1 MEPQS
6 PPKRITRSRAAKVG
20 ETTTSTKPT
29 KVITAAARAR
39 ATATAPTRSTS
50 AKRKT
55 RADDGEDEEH
65 GEQSQQP
72 ETTARPTRAARGRPK
87 KLTDEP
93 AEPAASSSS
102 SSSSSS
108 GAPGRATRARAAAR
122 KVSTT
127 EPVAPKE
134 EPAKPTR
141 GRPRKTATADAP
153 NKEEEPVKKTTTTR
167 TRTAPVATA
176 KPAVKKTV
184 TFQEPEKENIA
195 PDASKKTTEKPSTG
209 AGLRGR
215 PVRKPP
221 VPKAPRII
229 KAPAAAAAAAAATS
243 TSTSTKSD
251 KTPLSPKKVTQVP
264 MPRDCSDDE
273 LAGPDTPPRPMMKS
287 PTKPPTGA
295 LAASKKLNL
304 LPLDKASETGNA
316 EDDENN
322 TKAEEGQEDEVTNTL
337 ASPAKRLPASPFRDT
352 MKSPAKRAEGVSL
365 LKPAPSMNPNAEG
378 GSASPSKASLLHS
391 PAKRPQSAIKAF
403 ALPSAN
409 EGERKVSNF
418 KASLLQSPAK
428 RPLSPIK
435 GMNMRP
441 SEVSEPVQ
449 APSTKPLLLSTPTAL
464 PPVKRSS
471 EKLMAEESIAHD
483 DDDGDDE
490 LDEIAEAML
499 NESIHLEEPMQ
510 FPGRLSAVL
519 PRHADPVLKK
529 NMPVFEAAK
538 QQAQQ
543 TKQARYSQSTDLAPE
558 SDVFTGT
565 TTGNDAEFDGEPM
578 MVDEEPYFESQPQ
591 EGTEAAPQLTLSAP
605 SGLFGLRQKDM
616 DPYNNM
622 DSDSDDE
629 LANSPRLSA
638 AHKLVPVT
646 PTPAKSRISNIGF
659 TPLAQQLDA
668 WSAASPVKTPKRPV
682 TPGRSSART
691 PILAA
696 GTPRVEES
704 PLRCTYF
711 EDEMTVRADMD
722 AQNEIEAAIDAE
734 IQAAADAEDPE
745 FDDLMVTDE
754 DMALAVEA
762 NEMSLMEPEELE
774 EIVNTSNSFDDTLS
788 EASQEYGDENEMPV
802 DPAMYNVD
810 TSVPPTTPNRVLARE
825 FHTVSKV
832 PLKAADDSTPR
843 PKKKRAASIS
853 RLPASRPSLNRS
865 ATVISYSPS
874 RKDKAEEEQ
883 EQQDEEE
890 VDENQSDFAPV
901 TPAKSDIWSSLGT
914 PARTPRRDV
923 NPGLLRGAVVFVDVH
938 TTEGADASGIFV
950 ELLAQMG
957 ARCVKTWTWN
967 PSAAGSSDTAKI
979 GITHVVFKDGG
990 KRTMEKVRES
1000 NGVVQCVGVSWVL
1013 DCERENEWLDEAPYY
1028 IDTSL
1033 VPRGGA
1039 RRRKSM
1045 EPRALANHNGLLVPS
1060 PVKGGREARTAPNTP
1075 MNRRDSTVW
1084 MHTPSDEAEDD
1095 DDDWQGLISP
1105 VPATPAPDALAR
1117 YAAETPSSS
1126 TEYESSPTT
1135 ALLMQTCPPKPNH
1148 YAQMGDGIL
1157 NKNKD
1162 ESVMQRLM
1170 AARRKS
1176 LQFAPKVGSPLA
1188 KAWK

>member
-6 PPKRITRSRAAKVG
+6 PPKRITRSRAAKAG

-29 KVITAAARAR
+29 KVVTAAAKAK
-39 ATATAPTRSTS
+39 ASATAPTRSTS

-65 GEQSQQP
+65 DEQSQQP
-72 ETTARPTRAARGRPK
+72 ETATRPTRATRGRPK
-87 KLTDEP
+87 KVTEE
-93 AEPAASSSS
+93 ATEPAASSSS
-102 SSSSSS
+102 
-108 GAPGRATRARAAAR
+108 GAAGRATRARAAAR

-127 EPVAPKE
+127 EPAAFKE
-134 EPAKPTR
+134 EPVKPTR
-141 GRPRKTATADAP
+141 GRPRKMATADAP
-153 NKEEEPVKKTTTTR
+153 AKEEEPAKKTTTTR
-167 TRTAPVATA
+167 TRTAPVTTA

-195 PDASKKTTEKPSTG
+195 PDANKKTTDKPTTG
-209 AGLRGR
+209 TGLRGR

-221 VPKAPRII
+221 VPKAPRLI
-229 KAPAAAAAAAAATS
+229 KTPAAAASS
-243 TSTSTKSD
+243 TSKSE

-264 MPRDCSDDE
+264 MPRDFSDDE

-287 PTKPPTGA
+287 PTKPPASA
-295 LAASKKLNL
+295 LASSKKLNL
-304 LPLDKASETGNA
+304 LPIDKASEAVGT
-316 EDDENN
+316 EDDENSA
-322 TKAEEGQEDEVTNTL
+322 KSEAQEDEVTNTL
-337 ASPAKRLPASPFRDT
+337 ASPAKRLPTSPCRDT

-365 LKPAPSMNPNAEG
+365 LKPASSMNLNAEG
-378 GSASPSKASLLHS
+378 ASASPSKASLLHS
-391 PAKRPQSAIKAF
+391 PAKRPQSAMKSF
-403 ALPSAN
+403 TLPSAT
-409 EGERKVSNF
+409 EGERKISNF

-435 GMNMRP
+435 GMQP
-441 SEVSEPVQ
+441 SDASEQMQPP
-449 APSTKPLLLSTPTAL
+449 ATKSLLLSTPTAL
-464 PPVKRSS
+464 RPVKRSS
-471 EKLMAEESIAHD
+471 EKLMAEESNAHD
-483 DDDGDDE
+483 DEGDDE
-490 LDEIAEAML
+490 LDEVAEAML

-538 QQAQQ
+538 EQAQQ
-543 TKQARYSQSTDLAPE
+543 VKQARYSQQADLALE
-558 SDVFTGT
+558 SDVFADT
-565 TTGNDAEFDGEPM
+565 TTADDAEFDGEPM
-578 MVDEEPYFESQPQ
+578 MVDEETYFKSQSQ
-591 EGTEAAPQLTLSAP
+591 EATQAAPRLTLNAP

-629 LANSPRLSA
+629 LANSPRVSA
-638 AHKLVPVT
+638 AHNLVPAT
-646 PTPAKSRISNIGF
+646 PTPANSGRSPAKSRVSSIGF
-659 TPLAQQLDA
+659 TPLAQQLNA

-682 TPGRSSART
+682 TPGRSLAQAPERMT
-691 PILAA
+691 LAA

-704 PLRCTYF
+704 PLRSTYF

-722 AQNEIEAAIDAE
+722 AQTEIEAAIDAE
-734 IQAAADAEDPE
+734 IEAAADAEDPE

-754 DMALAVEA
+754 DMALAAEA
-762 NEMSLMEPEELE
+762 NEMSLMEPEELD

-802 DPAMYNVD
+802 DPAMFNVD

-832 PLKAADDSTPR
+832 PLKASDESTPR

-853 RLPASRPSLNRS
+853 RLPVSRPSLNRS

-874 RKDKAEEEQ
+874 RKHKAEEEQ
-883 EQQDEEE
+883 EQEDDEENE
-890 VDENQSDFAPV
+890 ENQPEIAPV

-914 PARTPRRDV
+914 PARTPRRDL

-950 ELLAQMG
+950 ELLTQMG

-967 PSAAGSSDTAKI
+967 PSATGGSDAAKI

-1013 DCERENEWLDEAPYY
+1013 DCERGNEWLDEAPYY
-1028 IDTSL
+1028 IDTAL

-1045 EPRALANHNGLLVPS
+1045 EPRALANQNGMLVPT
-1060 PVKGGREARTAPNTP
+1060 PVKAGREARTAPNTP

-1105 VPATPAPDALAR
+1105 VPATPAPEALAR
-1117 YAAETPSSS
+1117 YAAETPSAS
-1126 TEYESSPTT
+1126 TEYDSSPTK
-1135 ALLMQTCPPKPNH
+1135 ALLMQTCPPKPNN

-1157 NKNKD
+1157 NRDKD

>member
-6 PPKRITRSRAAKVG
+6 PPKRITRSRAAKAG
-20 ETTTSTKPT
+20 ETTTTTKPT
-29 KVITAAARAR
+29 KVVTAAAKAR
-39 ATATAPTRSTS
+39 SNATAPTRSTS

-55 RADDGEDEEH
+55 RADDGEDDAH
-65 GEQSQQP
+65 DEQSQQA
-72 ETTARPTRAARGRPK
+72 ETAARPTRATRGRPK
-87 KLTDEP
+87 KITEEP
-93 AEPAASSSS
+93 AEPAAP
-102 SSSSSS
+102 SSSS
-108 GAPGRATRARAAAR
+108 GSSGAAGRATRARAVAR

-127 EPVAPKE
+127 EPAAPKE
-134 EPAKPTR
+134 EPVKPTR

-153 NKEEEPVKKTTTTR
+153 AKEEEPVKKTTTR
-167 TRTAPVATA
+167 TRTAPVTTA

-195 PDASKKTTEKPSTG
+195 PDASKKTTDKPATG
-209 AGLRGR
+209 TGLRGR

-221 VPKAPRII
+221 VPKAPRVI
-229 KAPAAAAAAAAATS
+229 KTPAADTS
-243 TSTSTKSD
+243 TSKSE

-287 PTKPPTGA
+287 PTKPPAGA
-295 LAASKKLNL
+295 LASSKKLNL
-304 LPLDKASETGNA
+304 LPLDKASETENA
-316 EDDENN
+316 EDDENS
-322 TKAEEGQEDEVTNTL
+322 TKSEAQGGEVTNTL
-337 ASPAKRLPASPFRDT
+337 ASPAKRLPTSPYRDT

-365 LKPAPSMNPNAEG
+365 LKPASSMNPSAEG
-378 GSASPSKASLLHS
+378 GSASPLKASLLQS

-435 GMNMRP
+435 GMNTKP
-441 SEVSEPVQ
+441 SEASEQMQPP
-449 APSTKPLLLSTPTAL
+449 ATKPLLLSTPTAL
-464 PPVKRSS
+464 RPVKRSS
-471 EKLMAEESIAHD
+471 EKLMAEESNAHD
-483 DDDGDDE
+483 EGDDE
-490 LDEIAEAML
+490 LDEVAEAML

-519 PRHADPVLKK
+519 PRHADPVLNK

-538 QQAQQ
+538 EQAQQ
-543 TKQARYSQSTDLAPE
+543 IQQDACSHPTDLALG
-558 SDVFTGT
+558 SDVFASSTAT
-565 TTGNDAEFDGEPM
+565 ADDDEFDGEPM
-578 MVDEEPYFESQPQ
+578 MVDGESYFESQPQ
-591 EGTEAAPQLTLSAP
+591 EAAPQLTLNAG

-616 DPYNNM
+616 DPYNNV

-629 LANSPRLSA
+629 LANSPRVSA
-638 AHKLVPVT
+638 AHSLVPAT
-646 PTPAKSRISNIGF
+646 PTPAKSRISSVGF
-659 TPLAQQLDA
+659 TPLAQQLNA

-682 TPGRSSART
+682 TPRRSSAQAPEGLT
-691 PILAA
+691 LAA
-696 GTPRVEES
+696 GAPRVEES
-704 PLRCTYF
+704 PLRSTYF

-722 AQNEIEAAIDAE
+722 AQNDIEAAIDAE
-734 IQAAADAEDPE
+734 IAAAADAEDPE

-754 DMALAVEA
+754 DMALAAEA
-762 NEMSLMEPEELE
+762 NEMSLMEPGELD

-802 DPAMYNVD
+802 DPAMFNVD

-832 PLKAADDSTPR
+832 PLKAADESTPR

-874 RKDKAEEEQ
+874 RKHKAEEEREQ
-883 EQQDEEE
+883 EDDEESAE
-890 VDENQSDFAPV
+890 DQPDFAPV
-901 TPAKSDIWSSLGT
+901 TPAKSDVWSSLGT
-914 PARTPRRDV
+914 PARTPRRDL

-957 ARCVKTWTWN
+957 ARCVKTWAWN
-967 PSAAGSSDTAKI
+967 PSATGSSDAAKI

-1045 EPRALANHNGLLVPS
+1045 EPRALANQNGMLVPT
-1060 PVKGGREARTAPNTP
+1060 PVKAGREARTAPNTP

-1095 DDDWQGLISP
+1095 DDDWEGLISP
-1105 VPATPAPDALAR
+1105 VPATPAPEALAR
-1117 YAAETPSSS
+1117 YAAETPSAS
-1126 TEYESSPTT
+1126 TEYDSSPTK
-1135 ALLMQTCPPKPNH
+1135 ALLMQTCPPKPNN

-1157 NKNKD
+1157 NRDKD
-1162 ESVMQRLM
+1162 ETVMQRLM

>member
-6 PPKRITRSRAAKVG
+6 PPKRITRSRAAKTG
-20 ETTTSTKPT
+20 DTTTSTRTT
-29 KVITAAARAR
+29 KIVTAAAKAK
-39 ATATAPTRSTS
+39 ANPTAPTRSTS

-55 RADDGEDEEH
+55 RADDVEDEEH
-65 GEQSQQP
+65 DEQSQQP
-72 ETTARPTRAARGRPK
+72 ETAARTTRATRGRPRK
-87 KLTDEP
+87 TTEDT
-93 AEPAASSSS
+93 AEPVASSSS
-102 SSSSSS
+102 
-108 GAPGRATRARAAAR
+108 GVPGRATRARAAAR

-127 EPVAPKE
+127 EPAAPKE
-134 EPAKPTR
+134 EPVKPTR
-141 GRPRKTATADAP
+141 GRPRKTATEDVPA
-153 NKEEEPVKKTTTTR
+153 KEAEPVKKTTTTTR
-167 TRTAPVATA
+167 TRAAAVTTA

-195 PDASKKTTEKPSTG
+195 PDASKKTTDNSTT
-209 AGLRGR
+209 ATGLRAR

-221 VPKAPRII
+221 VPKAPRST
-229 KAPAAAAAAAAATS
+229 KAAATT
-243 TSTSTKSD
+243 TSTSKPE

-264 MPRDCSDDE
+264 LPRDCSEDE

-287 PTKPPTGA
+287 PTKPPASA
-295 LAASKKLNL
+295 LGSSKKLNL
-304 LPLDKASETGNA
+304 LPFDKAAETEHA
-316 EDDENN
+316 EDDENSA
-322 TKAEEGQEDEVTNTL
+322 KSEAQEDEVTNSL
-337 ASPAKRLPASPFRDT
+337 ASPAKRLPASPHRDT

-365 LKPAPSMNPNAEG
+365 LKPTSSMNPSAEG
-378 GSASPSKASLLHS
+378 GSNSPSKASLLQS
-391 PAKRPQSAIKAF
+391 PAKRPQSLMKPF
-403 ALPSAN
+403 TLPSAH
-409 EGERKVSNF
+409 EGEKISNF

-435 GMNMRP
+435 GMKP
-441 SEVSEPVQ
+441 LEASGQLQSP
-449 APSTKPLLLSTPTAL
+449 ATKPLLLSTPTAL
-464 PPVKRSS
+464 RPVKRSS
-471 EKLMAEESIAHD
+471 EKLMAEELNGHD
-483 DDDGDDE
+483 EEGDDE
-490 LDEIAEAML
+490 LDEVAEAML

-529 NMPVFEAAK
+529 DMPVFEAAK
-538 QQAQQ
+538 EQAKQVEQANYSQQ
-543 TKQARYSQSTDLAPE
+543 TEATSE
-558 SDVFTGT
+558 SDVFT
-565 TTGNDAEFDGEPM
+565 DAAIVDAPDFNGEPM
-578 MVDEEPYFESQPQ
+578 MVDEESYFQSQPQ
-591 EGTEAAPQLTLSAP
+591 DTTQAAPQLTLNAP

-616 DPYNNM
+616 DPFNNV

-629 LANSPRLSA
+629 LANSPRVSA
-638 AHKLVPVT
+638 AHTLVPAT
-646 PTPAKSRISNIGF
+646 PTPANSRQSPAKSRVSSIGF
-659 TPLAQQLDA
+659 TPLAQQLNA
-668 WSAASPVKTPKRPV
+668 WSAASPAKTPRRPV
-682 TPGRSSART
+682 TPGR
-691 PILAA
+691 PAA
-696 GTPRVEES
+696 TPRAEDS
-704 PLRCTYF
+704 PLRSTYF

-722 AQNEIEAAIDAE
+722 AQNEIEDAIDAE
-734 IQAAADAEDPE
+734 ISAAADAEDPE

-754 DMALAVEA
+754 DMALAAEA
-762 NEMSLMEPEELE
+762 NEMSLMEPGQLD

-802 DPAMYNVD
+802 DPAMFNGDVF
-810 TSVPPTTPNRVLARE
+810 VPPTTPNRVVARE

-832 PLKAADDSTPR
+832 PLKPADESTPR

-853 RLPASRPSLNRS
+853 RLPVSRPSLNRS

-874 RKDKAEEEQ
+874 RKHKAEAEQ
-883 EQQDEEE
+883 EQENEEE
-890 VDENQSDFAPV
+890 NDENESEFAPV
-901 TPAKSDIWSSLGT
+901 TPAKSDVWSSLGT
-914 PARTPRRDV
+914 PARTPRRDL

-938 TTEGADASGIFV
+938 TTEGADAS
-950 ELLAQMG
+950 
-957 ARCVKTWTWN
+957 N
-967 PSAAGSSDTAKI
+967 SDAAKI
-979 GITHVVFKDGG
+979 GITHVVYKDGG

-1045 EPRALANHNGLLVPS
+1045 EPKSLANQNGMLVPT
-1060 PVKGGREARTAPNTP
+1060 PVKAGRDAKTAPNTP

-1105 VPATPAPDALAR
+1105 VPATPAPEALAR
-1117 YAAETPSSS
+1117 YAAETPSAS
-1126 TEYESSPTT
+1126 TEYDSSPTK
-1135 ALLMQTCPPKPNH
+1135 ALLMQTCPPKPNN

-1157 NKNKD
+1157 NRDKD

-1176 LQFAPKVGSPLA
+1176 LQFAPKIGSPLA

>member
-20 ETTTSTKPT
+20 DITTTSTKT
-29 KVITAAARAR
+29 TRIVTAAAKAK
-39 ATATAPTRSTS
+39 ATATTTSTAPPRSTS
-50 AKRKT
+50 TKRKT
-55 RADDGEDEEH
+55 RADDVEEEEH
-65 GEQSQQP
+65 DQQSQQSEP
-72 ETTARPTRAARGRPK
+72 APRATRPTRGRPRK
-87 KLTDEP
+87 ITEDT
-93 AEPAASSSS
+93 AEPVASSSS
-102 SSSSSS
+102 SSSSV
-108 GAPGRATRARAAAR
+108 APGRATRARAAAR

-127 EPVAPKE
+127 EPAAPKE
-134 EPAKPTR
+134 EPVKPTR
-141 GRPRKTATADAP
+141 GRPRKAATEDVPAKDA
-153 NKEEEPVKKTTTTR
+153 EPVKRTAR
-167 TRTAPVATA
+167 TRAAPVTTS

-195 PDASKKTTEKPSTG
+195 PDASKKTTDKSAT
-209 AGLRGR
+209 ATGLRAR

-221 VPKAPRII
+221 VPKAPRSI
-229 KAPAAAAAAAAATS
+229 KVAAAAAAAGAAS
-243 TSTSTKSD
+243 TSKPE

-264 MPRDCSDDE
+264 MPRDCSEDE

-287 PTKPPTGA
+287 PTKLPASA
-295 LAASKKLNL
+295 LASSHKLNL
-304 LPLDKASETGNA
+304 LPVEKSTDTEEHAD
-316 EDDENN
+316 DDENGAKSE
-322 TKAEEGQEDEVTNTL
+322 TQEDKTTHAL
-337 ASPAKRLPASPFRDT
+337 ASPAKRLPASPYRDS

-365 LKPAPSMNPNAEG
+365 LKPGCGVNSGGEG
-378 GSASPSKASLLHS
+378 VSASPLKASLLQS
-391 PAKRPQSAIKAF
+391 PAKRPQSAMKPF
-403 ALPSAN
+403 SLMPTN
-409 EGERKVSNF
+409 EGEKKVSNF

-435 GMNMRP
+435 GMKP
-441 SEVSEPVQ
+441 LETSEQIHSP
-449 APSTKPLLLSTPTAL
+449 ATKPLLLSTPTAL
-464 PPVKRSS
+464 RPVKRSS
-471 EKLMAEESIAHD
+471 EKLMAEESNAQYD
-483 DDDGDDE
+483 EEDDE
-490 LDEIAEAML
+490 LDEVAEAML

-519 PRHADPVLKK
+519 PRHADPALKK

-538 QQAQQ
+538 QQAEQVE
-543 TKQARYSQSTDLAPE
+543 QAAE
-558 SDVFTGT
+558 SDVFTDAT
-565 TTGNDAEFDGEPM
+565 TEDVQGLDAEPMVLDDEP
-578 MVDEEPYFESQPQ
+578 EFQPQ
-591 EGTEAAPQLTLSAP
+591 SEQSVQAPQLSLDAP

-616 DPYNNM
+616 DPFHST

-629 LANSPRLSA
+629 LANSPRVSA
-638 AHKLVPVT
+638 AHNLVPAT
-646 PTPAKSRISNIGF
+646 PTPANSRRSLAQPRHSSIGF

-668 WSAASPVKTPKRPV
+668 WSAASPSKTPRRPV
-682 TPGRSSART
+682 TPGRSLAQAPETLS
-691 PILAA
+691 LAA
-696 GTPRVEES
+696 GTPRLEES
-704 PLRCTYF
+704 PLRSTYF

-722 AQNEIEAAIDAE
+722 AQDEIEAAIDAE
-734 IQAAADAEDPE
+734 IAAAADTEDPE

-754 DMALAVEA
+754 DMALAAEA
-762 NEMSLMEPEELE
+762 NEMSLMEPEELD

-802 DPAMYNVD
+802 DPALSISD
-810 TSVPPTTPNRVLARE
+810 ASVPPTTPNRVLARE
-825 FHTVSKV
+825 FHTVTKV
-832 PLKAADDSTPR
+832 PLKGADDSTPR

-853 RLPASRPSLNRS
+853 RLPVSRPSLNRS

-874 RKDKAEEEQ
+874 RNQQADEDEAQ
-883 EQQDEEE
+883 EHEKKN
-890 VDENQSDFAPV
+890 DENDENEPKSVPV
-901 TPAKSDIWSSLGT
+901 TPAKSDVWSALGT
-914 PARTPRRDV
+914 PARTPRRDL

-950 ELLAQMG
+950 ELLTQMG

-967 PSAAGSSDTAKI
+967 PSATGNSDASKI
-979 GITHVVFKDGG
+979 GITHVVYKDGG

-1045 EPRALANHNGLLVPS
+1045 EPKALSNQNGMLVPT
-1060 PVKGGREARTAPNTP
+1060 PVKAGRDAKTAPNTP

-1084 MHTPSDEAEDD
+1084 MHTPSDEADD

-1105 VPATPAPDALAR
+1105 VPVTPAPETLAR
-1117 YAAETPSSS
+1117 YAAETPS
-1126 TEYESSPTT
+1126 TPTDYDSSPTKT
-1135 ALLMQTCPPKPNH
+1135 LLMQTCPPKQNTF
-1148 YAQMGDGIL
+1148 AQMGDGIL
-1157 NKNKD
+1157 NRDKD

-1176 LQFAPKVGSPLA
+1176 LQFAPKIGSPLA

>member
-6 PPKRITRSRAAKVG
+6 PPKRITRSRAAKAG

-29 KVITAAARAR
+29 KVLTAAAKVK

-72 ETTARPTRAARGRPK
+72 GTAARPTRATRGRPK
-87 KLTDEP
+87 KITEEP

-102 SSSSSS
+102 
-108 GAPGRATRARAAAR
+108 GTAGRATRARAAAR

-127 EPVAPKE
+127 TEPAAPKE
-134 EPAKPTR
+134 EPVKPAR

-153 NKEEEPVKKTTTTR
+153 ANEEQSVKKTTTTR
-167 TRTAPVATA
+167 TRTATVTTA

-195 PDASKKTTEKPSTG
+195 PDASKKTTDKSTTG
-209 AGLRGR
+209 TGLRGR

-221 VPKAPRII
+221 VPKAPRIV
-229 KAPAAAAAAAAATS
+229 KTPAAAAS
-243 TSTSTKSD
+243 TSKSE
-251 KTPLSPKKVTQVP
+251 KSPLSPKKVTQVP

-287 PTKPPTGA
+287 PMKPPA
-295 LAASKKLNL
+295 SVLASSKKLNL
-304 LPLDKASETGNA
+304 LPLDKAPESANA
-316 EDDENN
+316 EDDENS
-322 TKAEEGQEDEVTNTL
+322 TKSEAQEDEVTNTL
-337 ASPAKRLPASPFRDT
+337 ASPAKRLPTSPYRET

-365 LKPAPSMNPNAEG
+365 LKPVSSMNPNAEG
-378 GSASPSKASLLHS
+378 GSTSPLKASLLQS
-391 PAKRPQSAIKAF
+391 PAKRPQSAMKAF
-403 ALPSAN
+403 TLPSAN
-409 EGERKVSNF
+409 EVERDISTF
-418 KASLLQSPAK
+418 KSSLLQSPAK

-435 GMNMRP
+435 GMKTKP
-441 SEVSEPVQ
+441 SEVSEQVQ
-449 APSTKPLLLSTPTAL
+449 SPATKPLLLSTPTAL

-471 EKLMAEESIAHD
+471 EKLMAEESNAQED
-483 DDDGDDE
+483 EGDDE
-490 LDEIAEAML
+490 LDEVAEAML

-529 NMPVFEAAK
+529 NMPVLEAAK
-538 QQAQQ
+538 EQAQQ
-543 TKQARYSQSTDLAPE
+543 VKQTGDPQPVHLALE
-558 SDVFTGT
+558 SDVFVDTAAA
-565 TTGNDAEFDGEPM
+565 DDVEFDGEPM
-578 MVDEEPYFESQPQ
+578 MVDEESYFKSQLH
-591 EGTEAAPQLTLSAP
+591 EATQPTLNAP

-629 LANSPRLSA
+629 LANSPRVSA
-638 AHKLVPVT
+638 AHSLVPAT
-646 PTPAKSRISNIGF
+646 PATPANSRRSPAKSRISSIGF
-659 TPLAQQLDA
+659 TPLAQQLNA
-668 WSAASPVKTPKRPV
+668 WSATSPVKTPKRPV
-682 TPGRSSART
+682 TPGRSLAQAPAELAS
-691 PILAA
+691 AA
-696 GTPRVEES
+696 GTPRGEES
-704 PLRCTYF
+704 PLRSTYF

-734 IQAAADAEDPE
+734 IEAAADAEDPE

-754 DMALAVEA
+754 DMALAAEA
-762 NEMSLMEPEELE
+762 NEMSLMEPEELDG
-774 EIVNTSNSFDDTLS
+774 IVNTSNSFDDTLS
-788 EASQEYGDENEMPV
+788 EASQEYGDENEMPI
-802 DPAMYNVD
+802 DPAMFNVG
-810 TSVPPTTPNRVLARE
+810 TSVPPTTPNRVLTRE

-832 PLKAADDSTPR
+832 PLKASDESTPR

-853 RLPASRPSLNRS
+853 RLPVSRPSLNRS

-874 RKDKAEEEQ
+874 RKHKAEEEQ
-883 EQQDEEE
+883 EQEDEEE
-890 VDENQSDFAPV
+890 CDENQPDFAPV

-914 PARTPRRDV
+914 PARTPRRDL

-967 PSAAGSSDTAKI
+967 PSATGSSDATKI

-1045 EPRALANHNGLLVPS
+1045 EPRALANQNGMLIPS
-1060 PVKGGREARTAPNTP
+1060 PVKAGREARTAPNTP

-1105 VPATPAPDALAR
+1105 VPATPAPEALAR
-1117 YAAETPSSS
+1117 YAAETPSAS
-1126 TEYESSPTT
+1126 TEYDSSPTK
-1135 ALLMQTCPPKPNH
+1135 ALLMQTCPPKPNN

-1157 NKNKD
+1157 NRDKD
-1162 ESVMQRLM
+1162 ETVMQRLM

>member
-6 PPKRITRSRAAKVG
+6 PPKRITRSRAAKAG

-29 KVITAAARAR
+29 RVVTAAAKAKSS
-39 ATATAPTRSTS
+39 ATAPTRSTS

-65 GEQSQQP
+65 DGQSQQS
-72 ETTARPTRAARGRPK
+72 ETAARPTRATRGRPK
-87 KLTDEP
+87 KVTEEP

-102 SSSSSS
+102 S
-108 GAPGRATRARAAAR
+108 GAAGKATRARAATR

-127 EPVAPKE
+127 EPAVPKE
-134 EPAKPTR
+134 EPVKPTR

-153 NKEEEPVKKTTTTR
+153 AKEEEPVKKTTTTR
-167 TRTAPVATA
+167 TRTASVTTA

-195 PDASKKTTEKPSTG
+195 PDASKKTTEKPTTG
-209 AGLRGR
+209 TGLRGR

-229 KAPAAAAAAAAATS
+229 KTPAAATS
-243 TSTSTKSD
+243 ASKPE
-251 KTPLSPKKVTQVP
+251 KTPLSPKKVTQVS

-287 PTKPPTGA
+287 PVKPPASA
-295 LAASKKLNL
+295 LASSKNVNL
-304 LPLDKASETGNA
+304 LPLDKAPETRNA
-316 EDDENN
+316 EDDENS
-322 TKAEEGQEDEVTNTL
+322 TKSEAQEDEVTNTL
-337 ASPAKRLPASPFRDT
+337 ASPAKRLPTSPYRDT

-365 LKPAPSMNPNAEG
+365 TKLASSMNPSAED
-378 GSASPSKASLLHS
+378 GSASPLKASLLHS
-391 PAKRPQSAIKAF
+391 PAKRPQSAMKAF
-403 ALPSAN
+403 TLPPAN
-409 EGERKVSNF
+409 EGERKISNF

-435 GMNMRP
+435 GMNMKP
-441 SEVSEPVQ
+441 SEVSEQTQPP
-449 APSTKPLLLSTPTAL
+449 ATKSLLLSTPTAL
-464 PPVKRSS
+464 RPVKRSS
-471 EKLMAEESIAHD
+471 EKLMAEESNAHD
-483 DDDGDDE
+483 DDGDEE
-490 LDEIAEAML
+490 LDEVAEAML

-538 QQAQQ
+538 EQAQQ
-543 TKQARYSQSTDLAPE
+543 MKQDTYSQPTGLVLE
-558 SDVFTGT
+558 SDVFTD
-565 TTGNDAEFDGEPM
+565 NNLADDAEFDGEPM
-578 MVDEEPYFESQPQ
+578 MVDEESFFKSQPQ
-591 EGTEAAPQLTLSAP
+591 EATQATFNAP

-629 LANSPRLSA
+629 LANSPRVSA
-638 AHKLVPVT
+638 AHKLIPAT
-646 PTPAKSRISNIGF
+646 PTPAKSRISNVGF
-659 TPLAQQLDA
+659 TPLAQQLNA
-668 WSAASPVKTPKRPV
+668 WSAASPVKTPRRAV
-682 TPGRSSART
+682 TPGRSLARAPEGLT
-691 PILAA
+691 PAA
-696 GTPRVEES
+696 GSPRVEES
-704 PLRCTYF
+704 PLRSTYF

-734 IQAAADAEDPE
+734 IEAAADAEDPE

-754 DMALAVEA
+754 DMALAAEA
-762 NEMSLMEPEELE
+762 NEMSLLEPEELD

-802 DPAMYNVD
+802 DPAMFNSD
-810 TSVPPTTPNRVLARE
+810 TSVPPTTPNRIIARE

-832 PLKAADDSTPR
+832 PLKASDESTPR

-853 RLPASRPSLNRS
+853 RLSASRPSLNRS

-874 RKDKAEEEQ
+874 RKHKAEEGQEQ
-883 EQQDEEE
+883 EDEEE
-890 VDENQSDFAPV
+890 SEENQPDFAPV
-901 TPAKSDIWSSLGT
+901 TPAKSDVWSSLGT
-914 PARTPRRDV
+914 PARTPRRDL
-923 NPGLLRGAVVFVDVH
+923 NPRLLRGAVVFVDVH

-950 ELLAQMG
+950 ELLTQMG

-967 PSAAGSSDTAKI
+967 PSATSSSDAAKI

-1013 DCERENEWLDEAPYY
+1013 DCERENEWLDETPYY

-1045 EPRALANHNGLLVPS
+1045 EPRALANQNGMLVPT
-1060 PVKGGREARTAPNTP
+1060 PVKAGREARTAPNTP

-1105 VPATPAPDALAR
+1105 VPATPAPEALAR
-1117 YAAETPSSS
+1117 YAAETPSGS
-1126 TEYESSPTT
+1126 TEYDSSPTK
-1135 ALLMQTCPPKPNH
+1135 ALLMQTCPPKPNN

-1157 NKNKD
+1157 NRDKD

>member
-29 KVITAAARAR
+29 RVVTAAAKAKSS
-39 ATATAPTRSTS
+39 ATAPTRSTS

-65 GEQSQQP
+65 DEQSQQP
-72 ETTARPTRAARGRPK
+72 ETAARPTRATRGRPK
-87 KLTDEP
+87 KVTEEP
-93 AEPAASSSS
+93 AESTA
-102 SSSSSS
+102 SSSSS
-108 GAPGRATRARAAAR
+108 GAAGRATRARAATR

-127 EPVAPKE
+127 EPAAPKE
-134 EPAKPTR
+134 EPMKPTR

-153 NKEEEPVKKTTTTR
+153 AKEEEPVKKTTTTNR
-167 TRTAPVATA
+167 TRTAPVTTA

-195 PDASKKTTEKPSTG
+195 PDASKKTTEKPTTG
-209 AGLRGR
+209 TGLRGR

-229 KAPAAAAAAAAATS
+229 KAPAAATS
-243 TSTSTKSD
+243 TSKSE
-251 KTPLSPKKVTQVP
+251 KTPLSPKKVTQVS

-273 LAGPDTPPRPMMKS
+273 LAGPDTPPRPLMKS
-287 PTKPPTGA
+287 PVKPPASA
-295 LAASKKLNL
+295 LASSKNLNL
-304 LPLDKASETGNA
+304 LPLDKAPETRNA
-316 EDDENN
+316 EDNENS
-322 TKAEEGQEDEVTNTL
+322 TKSEAQEDEVTNTL
-337 ASPAKRLPASPFRDT
+337 ASPAKRLPTSPYRDT

-365 LKPAPSMNPNAEG
+365 LKPTSSVNPSAED
-378 GSASPSKASLLHS
+378 GSASPLKASLLHS
-391 PAKRPQSAIKAF
+391 PAKRPQSAMKAF
-403 ALPSAN
+403 TLPPAN
-409 EGERKVSNF
+409 EGERKISNF

-435 GMNMRP
+435 GMNMKP
-441 SEVSEPVQ
+441 SEVSEQ
-449 APSTKPLLLSTPTAL
+449 TQPSATKSLLLSTPTAL
-464 PPVKRSS
+464 RPVKRSS
-471 EKLMAEESIAHD
+471 EKLMAEESNAHDD

-490 LDEIAEAML
+490 LDEVAEAML

-538 QQAQQ
+538 EQAQQ
-543 TKQARYSQSTDLAPE
+543 IKQDTCSQPTGLVLE
-558 SDVFTGT
+558 SDVFTD
-565 TTGNDAEFDGEPM
+565 NNLADDAEFDGEPM
-578 MVDEEPYFESQPQ
+578 MVDEESYFKSQPQ
-591 EGTEAAPQLTLSAP
+591 EATRAAFNAP

-616 DPYNNM
+616 DPYNNI

-629 LANSPRLSA
+629 LANSPRVSA
-638 AHKLVPVT
+638 AHKLIPAT

-659 TPLAQQLDA
+659 TPLAQQLNA
-668 WSAASPVKTPKRPV
+668 WSAASPVKTPRCAV
-682 TPGRSSART
+682 TPGRSLAQAPEGLT
-691 PILAA
+691 PAA
-696 GTPRVEES
+696 GAPRVEES
-704 PLRCTYF
+704 PLRSTYF

-734 IQAAADAEDPE
+734 IEAAADAEDPE
-745 FDDLMVTDE
+745 FDDLMVTAE
-754 DMALAVEA
+754 DMALAAEA
-762 NEMSLMEPEELE
+762 NEMSLLEPEELD

-802 DPAMYNVD
+802 DPAMFNVD
-810 TSVPPTTPNRVLARE
+810 ASVPPMTPNRVIARE

-832 PLKAADDSTPR
+832 PLKASDESTPR

-874 RKDKAEEEQ
+874 RKHKAEEGQEQ
-883 EQQDEEE
+883 EDEEE
-890 VDENQSDFAPV
+890 SEENQAEFAPV
-901 TPAKSDIWSSLGT
+901 TPAKSDVWSSLGT
-914 PARTPRRDV
+914 PARTPRRDL
-923 NPGLLRGAVVFVDVH
+923 NPRLLRGAVVFVDVH

-967 PSAAGSSDTAKI
+967 PSATSSSDAAKI

-1045 EPRALANHNGLLVPS
+1045 EPRALANQNGMLVPT
-1060 PVKGGREARTAPNTP
+1060 PVKAGREARTAPNTP

-1095 DDDWQGLISP
+1095 EDDWQGLISP
-1105 VPATPAPDALAR
+1105 VPATPAPEALAR
-1117 YAAETPSSS
+1117 YAAETPSAS
-1126 TEYESSPTT
+1126 TEYDSSPTK
-1135 ALLMQTCPPKPNH
+1135 ALLMQTCPPKPNN

-1157 NKNKD
+1157 NRDKD

>member
-6 PPKRITRSRAAKVG
+6 PPKRITRSRAAKAG
-20 ETTTSTKPT
+20 ETTTTTKPT
-29 KVITAAARAR
+29 KVVTAAAKAR
-39 ATATAPTRSTS
+39 SNATAPTRSTS

-55 RADDGEDEEH
+55 RADDGEDDAH
-65 GEQSQQP
+65 DEQSQQA
-72 ETTARPTRAARGRPK
+72 ETAARPTRATRGRPK
-87 KLTDEP
+87 KITEEP
-93 AEPAASSSS
+93 AEPAAPSSSS
-102 SSSSSS
+102 ASS
-108 GAPGRATRARAAAR
+108 GAAGRATRARAAAR
-122 KVSTT
+122 QVSTT
-127 EPVAPKE
+127 EPAAPKE
-134 EPAKPTR
+134 EPVKPTR

-153 NKEEEPVKKTTTTR
+153 AKEEEPVKKTTTTR
-167 TRTAPVATA
+167 TRTAPVTTA

-195 PDASKKTTEKPSTG
+195 PDASKKTTDKPATG
-209 AGLRGR
+209 TGLRGR

-221 VPKAPRII
+221 VPKAPRVI
-229 KAPAAAAAAAAATS
+229 KTPAADTS
-243 TSTSTKSD
+243 TQKSD

-287 PTKPPTGA
+287 PTKPPAGA
-295 LAASKKLNL
+295 LASSKKLNL

-316 EDDENN
+316 EDDENS
-322 TKAEEGQEDEVTNTL
+322 TKSQAQEGDVANTL
-337 ASPAKRLPASPFRDT
+337 ASPAKRLPTSPYRDT

-365 LKPAPSMNPNAEG
+365 LKPASSMNPSAEA
-378 GSASPSKASLLHS
+378 GSASPLKASLLQS

-435 GMNMRP
+435 GMNTNP
-441 SEVSEPVQ
+441 SEASEQMQPP
-449 APSTKPLLLSTPTAL
+449 ATKSLLLSTPTAL
-464 PPVKRSS
+464 RPVKRSS
-471 EKLMAEESIAHD
+471 EKLMAEESNAHD
-483 DDDGDDE
+483 EGDDE
-490 LDEIAEAML
+490 LDEVAEAML

-519 PRHADPVLKK
+519 PRHADPVLNK

-538 QQAQQ
+538 EQAQQ
-543 TKQARYSQSTDLAPE
+543 IQQDACSHPTDLALG
-558 SDVFTGT
+558 SDVFAST
-565 TTGNDAEFDGEPM
+565 TTADDAEFDGEPM
-578 MVDEEPYFESQPQ
+578 MVDGESYFESQPQ
-591 EGTEAAPQLTLSAP
+591 EAAPQITLNAS

-616 DPYNNM
+616 DPYNHA

-629 LANSPRLSA
+629 LANSPRVSA
-638 AHKLVPVT
+638 AHSLVPAT
-646 PTPAKSRISNIGF
+646 PTPAKSRISSVGF
-659 TPLAQQLDA
+659 TPLAQQLNA

-682 TPGRSSART
+682 TPRRS
-691 PILAA
+691 LAQASEGLTLTA
-696 GTPRVEES
+696 GAPRVEES
-704 PLRCTYF
+704 PIRSTYF

-734 IQAAADAEDPE
+734 IEAAADAEDPE

-754 DMALAVEA
+754 DMALAAEA
-762 NEMSLMEPEELE
+762 NEMSLMEPEELD

-802 DPAMYNVD
+802 DPAMFNVD

-832 PLKAADDSTPR
+832 PLKAADESTPR

-874 RKDKAEEEQ
+874 RKHKAEEEREQ
-883 EQQDEEE
+883 EDVEEQSA
-890 VDENQSDFAPV
+890 ENQPDFAPV
-901 TPAKSDIWSSLGT
+901 TPAKSDVWSSLGT
-914 PARTPRRDV
+914 PARTPRRDL

-957 ARCVKTWTWN
+957 ARCVKTWAWN
-967 PSAAGSSDTAKI
+967 PSATGSSDAAKI

-1045 EPRALANHNGLLVPS
+1045 EPRALANQNGMLVPT
-1060 PVKGGREARTAPNTP
+1060 PVKAGREARTAPNTP

-1095 DDDWQGLISP
+1095 DDDWEGLISP
-1105 VPATPAPDALAR
+1105 VPATPAPEALAR
-1117 YAAETPSSS
+1117 YAAETPSAS
-1126 TEYESSPTT
+1126 TEYDSSPTK
-1135 ALLMQTCPPKPNH
+1135 ALLMQTCPPKPNN

-1157 NKNKD
+1157 NRDKD